1 MQNREV
7 AKKFFAEERTR
18 DELNIQCCDCDA
30 PNPQW
35 ASVSLGS
42 YFCLVCSGTHR
53 SLGVHISFVRSLTMD
68 AWSDKQLDSM
78 KHGGNRKL
86 KEYLARHGVS
96 PTFSIAEKYGSKAA
110 EAYRQRLKATVEG
123 LPLPSDPVPGTG
135 SQPFYNTPV
144 QRPLDSAPI
153 MGGPLPEQQGA
164 GANVQDKLAAG
175 LWGAWDLAKKT
186 ADAAKE
192 TAQATAQHAQEK
204 GWVDSVKTLAGDS
217 ATYVKST
224 ATTAA
229 AIAAEKTAAG
239 YNYAKETEIGKKV
252 DSRIQG
258 FRGQDGTNVT
268 AAQAEAQ
275 YSSMYSQNGSGANMT
290 SPARTPPQG
299 LTPPQGHTPLQ
310 GNTPPKV
317 LTPTQ
322 SSPRGEKKDLWE
334 DDDW

>member
-1 MQNREV
+1 
-7 AKKFFAEERTR
+7 
-18 DELNIQCCDCDA
+18 
-30 PNPQW
+30 
-35 ASVSLGS
+35 
-42 YFCLVCSGTHR
+42 
-53 SLGVHISFVRSLTMD
+53 MD

-123 LPLPSDPVPGTG
+123 LPLPSDPVMGTG

-153 MGGPLPEQQGA
+153 MGGPLPEQAGGA
-164 GANVQDKLAAG
+164 GVQDKLAAG
-175 LWGAWDLAKKT
+175 IWGAWDLAKNT
-186 ADAAKE
+186 ASAAKE
-192 TAQATAQHAQEK
+192 TAQATAAHAQEK

-224 ATTAA
+224 AVTAA
-229 AIAAEKTAAG
+229 SFTAEKTAAG

-258 FRGQDGTNVT
+258 LRGQDTGANVT
-268 AAQAEAQ
+268 SAEAT

-290 SPARTPPQG
+290 SPARTPPQM
-299 LTPPQGHTPLQ
+299 LSPPQ

-317 LTPTQ
+317 LTPTL
-322 SSPRGEKKDLWE
+322 SSPREKKDLWE